1 MRERLKHLR
10 GTAHDATFTIPQR
23 FEGVCP
29 VDRLGVLPRAS
40 RKLLETLFHTR
51 QCAKFL
57 SQASDPRLQGNDL
70 AGVGGQSGTD
80 VIQPRLDLGNALG
93 LEVVEQQELR
103 RRAIGDAFDLVL
115 AVDVGAKHASSLE
128 RDVRR
133 LSIRSQDE
141 RLLTCRSAD
150 DVGQAVLRLDDDLDA
165 ATRQV
170 ALDERLDAPA
180 FGRLLLAAGQRIE
193 RIPNELERRR
203 LARPP
208 SADEAVQPVRELE
221 ARAVE
226 KAPDDGDGTN
236 AMGRALFDG
245 RFLCRDHSG
254 VPLLRWICGF
264 FMFDAGQQCSEC

>member
-1 MRERLKHLR
+1 MLFDQCPKIQFLLLVGRSQTSAYCRHAVERCGDSFTGRLQQLVDLGPTFRHQVQCLLGDRRVGAFGDVAIRERRRFAFNAALEARNFLRERLKHLR

-23 FEGVCP
+23 FEGVRP

-40 RKLLETLFHTR
+40 RELLETLFHTR

-150 DVGQAVLRLDDDLDA
+150 DVG
-165 ATRQV
+165 
-170 ALDERLDAPA
+170 
-180 FGRLLLAAGQRIE
+180 
-193 RIPNELERRR
+193 
-203 LARPP
+203 
-208 SADEAVQPVRELE
+208 
-221 ARAVE
+221 
-226 KAPDDGDGTN
+226 
-236 AMGRALFDG
+236 
-245 RFLCRDHSG
+245 
-254 VPLLRWICGF
+254 
-264 FMFDAGQQCSEC
+264 